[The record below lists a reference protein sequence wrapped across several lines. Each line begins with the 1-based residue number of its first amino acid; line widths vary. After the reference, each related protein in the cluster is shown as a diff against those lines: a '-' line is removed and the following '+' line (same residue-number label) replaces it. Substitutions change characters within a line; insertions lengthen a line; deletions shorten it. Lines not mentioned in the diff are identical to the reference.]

1 MASDGRIV
9 CPDCGHVR
17 ESPFGVG
24 DFVNLDGEALACAEE
39 ASITQS
45 GNERGSDGSDEG
57 SSDLLILWRS
67 LRMKSERARS
77 VIAPADQVLR
87 KRFGEYCAEGSVSAQ
102 YISTLNGGVIFGVA
116 GLPFT
121 APVCAALLADETIC
135 GYISASAQKKESLL
149 LRKKN
154 GAFSVYKEKDGTI
167 TDISDSE
174 GKDLALAASPIV
186 DYACEWGGKLDQG
199 GELICD
205 LASPAPGPHYYTNL
219 LIGNRI
225 GFDHPLQSTPKSA
238 IDRMGGGC
246 FRSHADTQ
254 VLATRWDYLPEQ
266 NGFPAN
272 RQFYLVENGQVIFYS
287 GSAKQD
293 SVEKAVCRH
302 AQNRT
307 VIEYSLKNGLT
318 VRRTIFILP
327 QEEGLPVATEAQ
339 LIEIE
344 NKGESRDL
352 RIVYTGMFGT
362 QEVHAL
368 REDVIFSTVVAQSE
382 VFYGDNDEIRAISF
396 NPNPKWTKGN
406 IRFNTLM
413 VHEGDKVVF
422 PDQFCARYTD
432 FVGAGTL
439 EKPQFAS
446 VLSNAHSRKGP
457 GFFALSAPFTV
468 SSGAKVQ
475 IDNFTCLSSDCV
487 NPDYKEDITM
497 KEELSALVARF
508 MDAKA
513 LPESLA
519 KVISFTKKYASYMQI
534 KHADKDFEAYVNNNL
549 PFQVFY
555 QTFVSRSLDWTQKG
569 YREIG
574 FREIQDI
581 FASMYYF
588 AGMGEIEFVKKL
600 LREWISNIF
609 KDGYANHNFYWKGK
623 EPGFWSDDALWL
635 LQALDRF
642 ISLTGDYDFLK
653 EELPIAGEDG
663 EKRSILD
670 TIKAVFTYSAKISV
684 GKHGIPLI
692 DRADWNDCLRVDPD
706 CVGGAEK
713 IESYKEQLRSSGK
726 AYGEVPYESEYSESV
741 MNGCLLKVAVD
752 AAIGMFRNCGD
763 EAYAVSLEALSS
775 DLRSRI
781 NEYAWKGD
789 YFARVLFNRS
799 NKNVSYLGAQ
809 GDGLVVEDG
818 KDGTYFLNS
827 FSWAVLADCAS
838 EEQISIMLDSL
849 DKNLKTPFGFRLCT
863 GVDYTQIAPK
873 IDVALYYAGDRENG
887 GIFKHANMM
896 AAAAMFKA
904 AKTVSDKALAERL
917 SKTAFWIID
926 CILPYRTLTSPFT
939 VCGNPR
945 LCTQY
950 NNSDTGE
957 NIGPTLSGTSTW
969 LLLCLFTSFGVDFT
983 SDALIVEPILRAEDT
998 AEDLMVSSG
1007 KANYHITVKKP
1018 EGFVRTKEGVSI
1030 KVDGTPIDGVRVP
1043 IFTDGNTH
1051 EVEVTF

>member
-1 MASDGRIV
+1 M
-9 CPDCGHVR
+9 
-17 ESPFGVG
+17 
-24 DFVNLDGEALACAEE
+24 
-39 ASITQS
+39 
-45 GNERGSDGSDEG
+45 
-57 SSDLLILWRS
+57 S
-67 LRMKSERARS
+67 LRNERARG
-77 VIAPADQVLR
+77 VAAPASEVL
-87 KRFGEYCAEGSVSAQ
+87 KQRFKEAAASGEVAAQ
-102 YISTLNGGVIFGVA
+102 YVSMLNGGVVFGVA
-116 GLPFT
+116 GLPFP
-121 APVCAALLADETIC
+121 APVCAALLAEESIC
-135 GYISASAQKKESLL
+135 EYVSACAES
-149 LRKKN
+149 KY
-154 GAFSVYKEKDGTI
+154 SVLIAKKDGKYSLFVE
-167 TDISDSE
+167 DNGGVGDLSEEEE
-174 GKDLALAASPIV
+174 GKKMLSAAAPIIE
-186 DYACEWGGKLDQG
+186 YASEWGGKLDEG

-238 IDRMGGGC
+238 IDRLGGGC

-272 RQFYLVENGQVIFYS
+272 RQFYLVENGKVIFYS

-293 SVEKAVCRH
+293 SVEKAECRH

-307 VIEYSLKNGLT
+307 VIEYTLKDGLA
-318 VRRTIFILP
+318 VRRTIFIVP
-327 QEEGLPVATEAQ
+327 QEQGLPVATEAQ
-339 LIEIE
+339 LIEIT
-344 NKGESRDL
+344 NSGNRNRHL

-406 IRFNTLM
+406 IRYNTLM

-422 PDQFCARYTD
+422 PDQFCARYAD

-439 EKPQFAS
+439 EDPQFVS

-457 GFFALSAPFTV
+457 GFFAVSAPFSV
-468 SSGAKVQ
+468 ASGAKVQ

-497 KEELSALVARF
+497 KQELEALIERF
-508 MDAKA
+508 TDAAA
-513 LPESLA
+513 LPSCLD

-534 KHADKDFEAYVNNNL
+534 KHKDKNFEAYVNNNL

-588 AGMGEIEFVKKL
+588 AGMGEVEFVKKL
-600 LREWISNIF
+600 LREWISNIYEE
-609 KDGYANHNFYWKGK
+609 GYANHNFYWKGK
-623 EPGFWSDDALWL
+623 EPGWWSDDALWL

-653 EELPIAGEDG
+653 EELPIAGTEG
-663 EKRSILD
+663 QKRSVLE
-670 TIKAVFTYSAKISV
+670 TIKAVFTYSYKISV
-684 GKHGIPLI
+684 GGHGLPLI

-706 CVGGAEK
+706 CVNGPTK
-713 IESYKEQLRSSGK
+713 IENYKEQLASSGK
-726 AYGEVPYESEYSESV
+726 KYGEVPYESEYSESV
-741 MNGCLLKVAVD
+741 MNACLLKVAVD
-752 AAIGMFRNCGD
+752 AAIGMYRHFGD
-763 EAYAVSLEALSS
+763 EEYASYLEGASA
-775 DLRSRI
+775 DLKKRI
-781 NEYAWKGD
+781 NEYAWKED
-789 YFARVLFNRS
+789 YFARVLFNRKDKP
-799 NKNVSYLGAQ
+799 NLSYLGAK
-809 GDGLVVEDG
+809 GDGLVIEEG
-818 KDGTYFLNS
+818 KVGTYFLNS

-838 EEQISIMLDSL
+838 EEQISTMLDSL

-863 GVDYTQIAPK
+863 GVDYPQIAPK

-887 GIFKHANMM
+887 AVFKHANMM
-896 AAAAMFKA
+896 AAAAMLKA
-904 AKTVSDKALAERL
+904 SKAVNDKALAERL
-917 SKTAFWIID
+917 AKTAFWVID
-926 CILPYRTLTSPFT
+926 RILPYRTLTSPFT

-950 NNSDTGE
+950 NNSETGE

-983 SDALIVEPILRAEDT
+983 SDALIVEPILRPEDT
-998 AEDLMVSSG
+998 SEDIMVTSG
-1007 KANYHITVKKP
+1007 KAQYHITVAKP
-1018 EGFVRTKEGVSI
+1018 EGFARTKDGVTI
-1030 KVDGTPIDGVRVP
+1030 TVDGSPIEGAAVP
-1043 IFTDGNTH
+1043 IFTDGAVH
-1051 EVEVTF
+1051 EVKVQF

>member
-1 MASDGRIV
+1 M
-9 CPDCGHVR
+9 
-17 ESPFGVG
+17 
-24 DFVNLDGEALACAEE
+24 L
-39 ASITQS
+39 
-45 GNERGSDGSDEG
+45 
-57 SSDLLILWRS
+57 
-67 LRMKSERARS
+67 KSERARS
-77 VIAPADQVLR
+77 VIAPADKVLCE
-87 KRFGEYCAEGSVSAQ
+87 RFGGACGDAVSAQ
-102 YISTLNGGVIFGVA
+102 YISTLNGGVLFGVS
-116 GLPFT
+116 GLSFP
-121 APVCAALLADETIC
+121 APVCAALLSDEEVC
-135 GYISASAQKKESLL
+135 GVVSAFAKEERSLL
-149 LRKKN
+149 ISK
-154 GAFSVYKEKDGTI
+154 KDGNYSVLSEKAGSVEDI
-167 TDISDSE
+167 TNSE
-174 GKDLALAASPIV
+174 DGKKLLASSKSIIE
-186 DYACEWGGKLDQG
+186 YCSEWGGKLNEG

-205 LASPAPGPHYYTNL
+205 LSSPAPGPHYYTNL

-238 IDRMGGGC
+238 IDRIGGGC

-293 SVEKAVCRH
+293 SVEKALCRH
-302 AQNRT
+302 SQNRT
-307 VIEYSLKNGLT
+307 VIEYTLKDGLK

-327 QEEGLPVATEAQ
+327 QEDNLPVASEAQ

-344 NKGESRDL
+344 NSGTANRDL

-406 IRFNTLM
+406 IRYNTLM
-413 VHEGDKVVF
+413 VHDGDKVVF
-422 PDQFCARYTD
+422 PDQFCARYAD

-439 EKPQFAS
+439 EKPQFAAI
-446 VLSNAHSRKGP
+446 LSNSHSRKGP

-468 SSGAKVQ
+468 KAEGKIQ

-487 NPDYKEDITM
+487 NENYKEDITM
-497 KEELSALVARF
+497 QEELEALIARFTDASALPSCL
-508 MDAKA
+508 D
-513 LPESLA
+513 
-519 KVISFTKKYASYMQI
+519 KVISFAKNYSSYMQI

-588 AGMGEIEFVKKL
+588 AGMGEVEFIKKL
-600 LREWISNIF
+600 LREWISNIHE
-609 KDGYANHNFYWKGK
+609 DGFANHNFYWKGK
-623 EPGFWSDDALWL
+623 EPGWWSDDALWL

-653 EELPIAGEDG
+653 EELPVAGEEG
-663 EKRSILD
+663 KKRSILE
-670 TIKAVFTYSAKISV
+670 TIKAVFTYSYKISV
-684 GKHGIPLI
+684 GAHGIPLI

-706 CVGGAEK
+706 CIGGADK
-713 IESYKEQLRSSGK
+713 IEAYKAQLASSGK
-726 AYGEVPYESEYSESV
+726 KYGEVPYESEYSESV

-763 EAYAVSLEALSS
+763 EEYASFLEGASS
-775 DLRSRI
+775 DLKTRI

-789 YFARVLFNRS
+789 YFARVLFNRKDKP
-799 NKNVSYLGAQ
+799 NLKYLGAQ
-809 GDGLVVEDG
+809 GDGLVIEDG
-818 KDGTYFLNS
+818 KAGTYFLNS

-838 EEQISIMLDSL
+838 EEQISTMLDSL
-849 DKNLKTPFGFRLCT
+849 DKNLRTPFGFRLCT
-863 GVDYTQIAPK
+863 GVDYPQIAPK
-873 IDVALYYAGDRENG
+873 IDVALYYQGDRENG

-896 AAAAMFKA
+896 AAAAMLKA
-904 AKTVSDKALAERL
+904 SKSVNDQALAERL
-917 SKTAFWIID
+917 AKTAFWVID
-926 CILPYRTLTSPFT
+926 CILPYRTLKSPFT

-950 NNSDTGE
+950 NNSETGE

-983 SDALIVEPILRAEDT
+983 SDALIVEPILRPDDT
-998 AEDLMVSSG
+998 AEDILVSSG
-1007 KANYHITVKKP
+1007 KAKYHITVDKP
-1018 EGFVRTKEGVSI
+1018 QGFRRTKDGVSI
-1030 KVDGTPIDGVRVP
+1030 SVDGAPIEGVRVP
-1043 IFTDGNTH
+1043 IFTDGAVH
-1051 EVEVTF
+1051 EVQVKF

>member
-1 MASDGRIV
+1 
-9 CPDCGHVR
+9 
-17 ESPFGVG
+17 
-24 DFVNLDGEALACAEE
+24 
-39 ASITQS
+39 
-45 GNERGSDGSDEG
+45 
-57 SSDLLILWRS
+57 
-67 LRMKSERARS
+67 MKSERARS
-77 VIAPADQVLR
+77 VIAPADRVLCE
-87 KRFGEYCAEGSVSAQ
+87 RFGGACGDAVSAQ
-102 YISTLNGGVIFGVA
+102 YISTLNGGVLFGVS
-116 GLPFT
+116 GLSFP
-121 APVCAALLADETIC
+121 APVCAALLSDEDVC
-135 GYISASAQKKESLL
+135 GVVSAFAKEEKSVLISS
-149 LRKKN
+149 
-154 GAFSVYKEKDGTI
+154 KDGNYSVLTEKGGAVEDI
-167 TDISDSE
+167 TNSEE
-174 GKDLALAASPIV
+174 GKKLLASSKSIIE
-186 DYACEWGGKLDQG
+186 YCSEWGGKLDEG

-205 LASPAPGPHYYTNL
+205 LSSPAPGPHYYTNL

-238 IDRMGGGC
+238 IDRIGGGC

-293 SVEKAVCRH
+293 SVEKALCRH
-302 AQNRT
+302 SQNRT
-307 VIEYSLKNGLT
+307 VIEYTLKDGLK

-327 QEEGLPVATEAQ
+327 QEDKLPVASEAQ

-344 NKGESRDL
+344 NSGASERNL

-406 IRFNTLM
+406 IRYNTLM
-413 VHEGDKVVF
+413 VHDGDKVVF
-422 PDQFCARYTD
+422 PDQFCARYAD

-439 EKPQFAS
+439 EKPQFAA
-446 VLSNAHSRKGP
+446 VLSNSHSRKGP

-468 SSGAKVQ
+468 KAGDKVQ

-487 NPDYKEDITM
+487 NENYKEDITM
-497 KEELSALVARF
+497 QEELEALIARF
-508 MDAKA
+508 TDAKA
-513 LPESLA
+513 LPSCLD
-519 KVISFTKKYASYMQI
+519 KVISFTKKYSSYMQI

-588 AGMGEIEFVKKL
+588 AGMGEVEFIKKL
-600 LREWISNIF
+600 LREWISNIHE
-609 KDGYANHNFYWKGK
+609 DGFANHNFYWKGK
-623 EPGFWSDDALWL
+623 EPGWWSDDALWL

-653 EELPIAGEDG
+653 EELPIAGEEG
-663 EKRSILD
+663 KKRSILE
-670 TIKAVFTYSAKISV
+670 TIKAVFTYSYKISV
-684 GKHGIPLI
+684 GSHGIPLI

-706 CVGGAEK
+706 CIGGADK
-713 IESYKEQLRSSGK
+713 IEAYKAQIESSGK
-726 AYGEVPYESEYSESV
+726 KYGEVPFESEYSESV

-752 AAIGMFRNCGD
+752 SAIGMFRNCGD
-763 EAYAVSLEALSS
+763 EEYASFLEGASS
-775 DLRSRI
+775 DLKTRI

-789 YFARVLFNRS
+789 YFARVLFNRKDKP
-799 NKNVSYLGAQ
+799 NLKYLGAQ
-809 GDGLVVEDG
+809 GDGLVIEDG
-818 KDGTYFLNS
+818 KVGTYFLNS

-838 EEQISIMLDSL
+838 EEQISTMLDSL
-849 DKNLKTPFGFRLCT
+849 DKNLRTPFGFRLCT
-863 GVDYTQIAPK
+863 GVDYPQIAPK
-873 IDVALYYAGDRENG
+873 IDVALYYQGDRENG

-896 AAAAMFKA
+896 AAAAMLKA
-904 AKTVSDKALAERL
+904 SKSVSDKALAERL
-917 SKTAFWIID
+917 AKPAFWVID
-926 CILPYRTLTSPFT
+926 CILPYRTLKSPFT

-950 NNSDTGE
+950 NNSETGE

-983 SDALIVEPILRAEDT
+983 SDALIVEPILRPDDT
-998 AEDLMVSSG
+998 AEDILVSSG
-1007 KANYHITVKKP
+1007 KAKYHITVDKP
-1018 EGFVRTKEGVSI
+1018 QGFRRTKDGVSI
-1030 KVDGTPIDGVRVP
+1030 SVDGAPIEGVRVP
-1043 IFTDGNTH
+1043 IFSDGAVH
-1051 EVEVTF
+1051 EVKVTF

>member
-1 MASDGRIV
+1 M
-9 CPDCGHVR
+9 
-17 ESPFGVG
+17 
-24 DFVNLDGEALACAEE
+24 
-39 ASITQS
+39 
-45 GNERGSDGSDEG
+45 
-57 SSDLLILWRS
+57 
-67 LRMKSERARS
+67 MKSERART
-77 VIAPADQVLR
+77 VIKPAEVLL
-87 KRFGEYCAEGSVSAQ
+87 KEKFGEYVQDACVSAQ
-102 YISTLNGGVIFGVA
+102 YISTLNGGIVFGVA
-116 GLPFT
+116 GLPFA
-121 APVCAALLADETIC
+121 APVCASLLSDENIC
-135 GYISASAQKKESLL
+135 GYIHACAKYKMSVLIKKSSSGLQLFLEE
-149 LRKKN
+149 N
-154 GAFSVYKEKDGTI
+154 GGVTEITEEK
-167 TDISDSE
+167 E
-174 GKDLALAASPIV
+174 GKQVLSWAAPTV
-186 DYACEWGGKLDQG
+186 EFAGEWGGKLNEG
-199 GELICD
+199 GELVCD
-205 LASPAPGPHYYTNL
+205 LTSPAPGPHYYTNL

-287 GSAKQD
+287 GSANQE
-293 SVEKAVCRH
+293 SVEKAICKH
-302 AQNRT
+302 SQNRT
-307 VIEYSLKNGLT
+307 VIEYTLKNGLF

-327 QEEGLPVATEAQ
+327 QEDGLPVATEAQ

-344 NKGESRDL
+344 NNGSAGKDL

-382 VFYGDNDEIRAISF
+382 VFYGENDEIRAISF

-406 IRFNTLM
+406 IRYNTLI
-413 VHEGDKVVF
+413 VHDGDKTVF
-422 PDQFCARYTD
+422 PDQFCARYAD

-439 EKPQFAS
+439 EKPQFAAI
-446 VLSNAHSRKGP
+446 LSNAHSRKGP

-468 SSGAKVQ
+468 QAGAKVQ
-475 IDNFTCLSSDCV
+475 IDNLTCLTSDCV
-487 NPDYKEDITM
+487 NPDYQEDITM
-497 KEELSALVARF
+497 QKELDALIARF
-508 MDAKA
+508 SDASA
-513 LPESLA
+513 LPECLD
-519 KVISFTKKYASYMQI
+519 KVISFTKKYAAYMRI
-534 KHADKDFEAYVNNNL
+534 KHPDKDFEAYVNNNL

-600 LREWISNIF
+600 LREWISNIY

-623 EPGFWSDDALWL
+623 EPGWWSDDALWL

-642 ISLTGDYDFLK
+642 ISLTADYDFLK

-663 EKRSILD
+663 EKRTILE
-670 TIKAVFTYSAKISV
+670 TIKAVFTYSYKISV
-684 GKHGIPLI
+684 GAHGIPLI

-706 CVGGAEK
+706 CVNGPTK
-713 IESYKEQLRSSGK
+713 IENYKEQLQASGK

-752 AAIGMFRNCGD
+752 AAIGMFRCCGD
-763 EAYAVSLEALSS
+763 EEYASYLEGVSS
-775 DLRSRI
+775 DLKTRI

-789 YFARVLFNRS
+789 YFARVLFNR
-799 NKNVSYLGAQ
+799 KDKPQLSYLGAQ
-809 GDGLVVEDG
+809 GDGLVIEEG
-818 KDGTYFLNS
+818 KVGTYFLNS
-827 FSWAVLADCAS
+827 FSWAVLSDCAS
-838 EEQISIMLDSL
+838 EEQISTMLDSL
-849 DKNLKTPFGFRLCT
+849 DKNLRTPFGFRLCT
-863 GVDYTQIAPK
+863 GVDYPQIAPK
-873 IDVALYYAGDRENG
+873 IDVALYYQGDRENG

-896 AAAAMFKA
+896 AAAAMLKA
-904 AKTVSDKALAERL
+904 SKAVNDQALAERL
-917 SKTAFWIID
+917 AKTAFWVID

-950 NNSDTGE
+950 NNSETGE

-998 AEDLMVSSG
+998 SEDIMVSSG
-1007 KANYHITVKKP
+1007 KALYHITVDKP
-1018 EGFVRTKEGVSI
+1018 EGFRRTKDGVSI
-1030 KVDGTPIDGVRVP
+1030 TVDGSPIEGVRVP
-1043 IFTDGNTH
+1043 IFEDGAVH
-1051 EVEVTF
+1051 EVNVKF

>member
-1 MASDGRIV
+1 M
-9 CPDCGHVR
+9 
-17 ESPFGVG
+17 
-24 DFVNLDGEALACAEE
+24 
-39 ASITQS
+39 
-45 GNERGSDGSDEG
+45 
-57 SSDLLILWRS
+57 S
-67 LRMKSERARS
+67 LTNERARS
-77 VIAPADQVLR
+77 VIRPAADELI
-87 KRFGEYCAEGSVSAQ
+87 KRFGDKAKVGQVSAQ
-102 YISTLNGGVIFGVA
+102 YISTKDGGVIFGVA
-116 GLPFT
+116 GLPFS
-121 APVCAALLADETIC
+121 APVCATLLTDEVICDAVSAFAKKNTSILIAKIDGGLKLFSEEKGQVNDITDSDEGKKLLAD
-135 GYISASAQKKESLL
+135 ASSL
-149 LRKKN
+149 
-154 GAFSVYKEKDGTI
+154 I
-167 TDISDSE
+167 
-174 GKDLALAASPIV
+174 
-186 DYACEWGGKLDQG
+186 DYASEWGGKLDEG

-238 IDRMGGGC
+238 IDRIGGGC

-272 RQFYLVENGQVIFYS
+272 RQFYLVENGKVIFYS
-287 GSAKQD
+287 GSASQD
-293 SVEKAVCRH
+293 SVSKATCRH
-302 AQNRT
+302 SQNRT
-307 VIEYSLKNGLT
+307 VIEYELKDGLS

-327 QEEGLPVATEAQ
+327 QEAGLPVASEAQ

-344 NKGESRDL
+344 NKGAEGRDL

-406 IRFNTLM
+406 IRYNTLL
-413 VHEGDKVVF
+413 VHEGDKTIF
-422 PDQFCARYTD
+422 PDQFCARYAD

-439 EKPQFAS
+439 EKPQFAAI
-446 VLSNAHSRKGP
+446 LSNSHSRKGP

-468 SSGAKVQ
+468 AAGAKVQ
-475 IDNFTCLSSDCV
+475 VDNFTCLTSDCV
-487 NPDYKEDITM
+487 NKEYKEDITM
-497 KEELSALVARF
+497 KEELEALITRF
-508 MDAKA
+508 MDASA
-513 LPESLA
+513 LPACLE
-519 KVISFTKKYASYMQI
+519 KVVSFTKKYSSYMQI
-534 KHADKDFEAYVNNNL
+534 RHADKDFEAYVNNNL

-588 AGMGEIEFVKKL
+588 AGMGEVEFIKKL
-600 LREWISNIF
+600 LREWISNIY
-609 KDGYANHNFYWKGK
+609 KEGYANHNFYWKGK
-623 EPGFWSDDALWL
+623 EPGWWSDDALWL
-635 LQALDRF
+635 LQALDRY

-653 EELPIAGEDG
+653 EELPIAGSEG
-663 EKRSILD
+663 ETRSVLD
-670 TIKAVFTYSAKISV
+670 TIKAVFAYSYKISV
-684 GKHGIPLI
+684 GAHGLPLI

-706 CVGGAEK
+706 CVNGPTK
-713 IESYKEQLRSSGK
+713 IEQYNEQLAASGK
-726 AYGEVPYESEYSESV
+726 AFGEVPFQSEYSESV

-752 AAIGMFRNCGD
+752 AAIGMYRHFGD
-763 EAYAVSLEALSS
+763 EEYASFLEGASA
-775 DLRSRI
+775 DLKQRI
-781 NEYAWKGD
+781 NEYAWKKD
-789 YFARVLFNRS
+789 YFARVLFNRK
-799 NKNVSYLGAQ
+799 NKPNLFYLGAKD
-809 GDGLVVEDG
+809 DGLVVEEG
-818 KDGTYFLNS
+818 KEGTYFLNS

-838 EEQISIMLDSL
+838 EEQISTMLDSL
-849 DKNLKTPFGFRLCT
+849 DKNLRTPYGFRLCT
-863 GVDYTQIAPK
+863 GVDYPQIAPK

-896 AAAAMFKA
+896 AAAAMLKA
-904 AKTVSDKALAERL
+904 SKAVSDKALAERL
-917 SKTAFWIID
+917 AKTAFWVID
-926 CILPYRTLTSPFT
+926 CILPYRTLKSPFT

-983 SDALIVEPILRAEDT
+983 SDALIVEPILRPEDT
-998 AEDLMVSSG
+998 AEDIMVSSG
-1007 KANYHITVKKP
+1007 KAQYHITVSKP
-1018 EGFVRTKEGVSI
+1018 EGFARTKDGVSI
-1030 KVDGTPIDGVRVP
+1030 SVDGAPIEGVRVP
-1043 IFTDGNTH
+1043 IFDDGKVH
-1051 EVEVTF
+1051 EVEVKF

>member
-1 MASDGRIV
+1 M
-9 CPDCGHVR
+9 
-17 ESPFGVG
+17 
-24 DFVNLDGEALACAEE
+24 L
-39 ASITQS
+39 
-45 GNERGSDGSDEG
+45 
-57 SSDLLILWRS
+57 
-67 LRMKSERARS
+67 KSERARS
-77 VIAPADQVLR
+77 VIAPADKVLCE
-87 KRFGEYCAEGSVSAQ
+87 RFGGACGDAVSAQ
-102 YISTLNGGVIFGVA
+102 YISTLNGGVLFGVS
-116 GLPFT
+116 GLSFP
-121 APVCAALLADETIC
+121 APVCAALLSDEEVC
-135 GYISASAQKKESLL
+135 GVVSAFAKEERSLL
-149 LRKKN
+149 ISK
-154 GAFSVYKEKDGTI
+154 KDGNYSVLSEKAGSVEDI
-167 TDISDSE
+167 TNSEE
-174 GKDLALAASPIV
+174 GKKLLASSKSIIE
-186 DYACEWGGKLDQG
+186 YCSEWGGKLNEG

-205 LASPAPGPHYYTNL
+205 LSSPAPGPHYYTNL

-238 IDRMGGGC
+238 IDRIGGGC

-293 SVEKAVCRH
+293 SVEKALCRH
-302 AQNRT
+302 SQNRT
-307 VIEYSLKNGLT
+307 VIEYTLKDGLK

-327 QEEGLPVATEAQ
+327 QEDKLPVASEAQ

-344 NKGESRDL
+344 NSGTANRDL

-406 IRFNTLM
+406 IRYNTLM
-413 VHEGDKVVF
+413 VHDGDKVVF
-422 PDQFCARYTD
+422 PDQFCARYAD

-439 EKPQFAS
+439 EKPQFAAI
-446 VLSNAHSRKGP
+446 LSNSHSRKGP

-468 SSGAKVQ
+468 KAEGKIQ

-487 NPDYKEDITM
+487 NENYKEDITM
-497 KEELSALVARF
+497 QEELEALIARF
-508 MDAKA
+508 TDAKA
-513 LPESLA
+513 LPSCLD
-519 KVISFTKKYASYMQI
+519 KVISFAKNYSSYMQI

-588 AGMGEIEFVKKL
+588 AGMGEVEFIKKL
-600 LREWISNIF
+600 LREWISNIHE
-609 KDGYANHNFYWKGK
+609 DGFANHNFYWKGK
-623 EPGFWSDDALWL
+623 EPGWWSDDALWL

-653 EELPIAGEDG
+653 EKLPVAGEEG
-663 EKRSILD
+663 KKRSILE
-670 TIKAVFTYSAKISV
+670 TIKAVFTYSYKISV
-684 GKHGIPLI
+684 GAHGIPLI

-706 CVGGAEK
+706 CIGGADK
-713 IESYKEQLRSSGK
+713 IEAYKAQLASSGK
-726 AYGEVPYESEYSESV
+726 KYGEVPYESEYSESV

-763 EAYAVSLEALSS
+763 EEYASFLESASS
-775 DLRSRI
+775 DLKTRI
-781 NEYAWKGD
+781 NKYAWKGD
-789 YFARVLFNRS
+789 YFARVLFNRKDKP
-799 NKNVSYLGAQ
+799 NLKYLGAQ
-809 GDGLVVEDG
+809 GDGLVIEDG
-818 KDGTYFLNS
+818 KAGTYFLNS

-838 EEQISIMLDSL
+838 EEQISTMLDSL
-849 DKNLKTPFGFRLCT
+849 DKNLRTPFGFRLCT
-863 GVDYTQIAPK
+863 GVDYPQIAPK
-873 IDVALYYAGDRENG
+873 IDVALYYQGDRENG

-896 AAAAMFKA
+896 AAAAMLKA
-904 AKTVSDKALAERL
+904 SKSVNDQALAERL
-917 SKTAFWIID
+917 AKTAFWVID
-926 CILPYRTLTSPFT
+926 CILPYRTLKSPFT

-950 NNSDTGE
+950 NNSETGE

-983 SDALIVEPILRAEDT
+983 SDALIVEPILRPDDT
-998 AEDLMVSSG
+998 AEDILVSSG
-1007 KANYHITVKKP
+1007 KAKYHITVDKP
-1018 EGFVRTKEGVSI
+1018 QGFRRTKDGVSI
-1030 KVDGTPIDGVRVP
+1030 SVDGAPIEGVRVP
-1043 IFTDGNTH
+1043 IFTDGAVH
-1051 EVEVTF
+1051 EVKVTF

>member
-1 MASDGRIV
+1 
-9 CPDCGHVR
+9 
-17 ESPFGVG
+17 
-24 DFVNLDGEALACAEE
+24 
-39 ASITQS
+39 
-45 GNERGSDGSDEG
+45 
-57 SSDLLILWRS
+57 
-67 LRMKSERARS
+67 MKSERARS
-77 VIAPADQVLR
+77 VIAPADRVLCE
-87 KRFGEYCAEGSVSAQ
+87 RFGGACGDAVSAQ
-102 YISTLNGGVIFGVA
+102 YISTLNGGVLFGVS
-116 GLPFT
+116 GLSFP
-121 APVCAALLADETIC
+121 APVCAALLADEDVC
-135 GYISASAQKKESLL
+135 GVVSAFAKEEKSVLISS
-149 LRKKN
+149 
-154 GAFSVYKEKDGTI
+154 KDGNYSVLTEKGGAVEDI
-167 TDISDSE
+167 TNSEE
-174 GKDLALAASPIV
+174 GKKLLASSKSIIE
-186 DYACEWGGKLDQG
+186 YCSEWGGKLDEG

-205 LASPAPGPHYYTNL
+205 LSSPAPGPHYYTNL

-238 IDRMGGGC
+238 IDRIGGGC

-272 RQFYLVENGQVIFYS
+272 RPFYLVENGQVIFYS

-293 SVEKAVCRH
+293 SVEKALCRH
-302 AQNRT
+302 SQNRT
-307 VIEYSLKNGLT
+307 VIEYTLKDGLK

-327 QEEGLPVATEAQ
+327 QEDKLPVASEAQ

-344 NKGESRDL
+344 NSGASERNL

-406 IRFNTLM
+406 IRYNTLM
-413 VHEGDKVVF
+413 VHDGDKVVF
-422 PDQFCARYTD
+422 PDQFCARYAD

-439 EKPQFAS
+439 EKPQFAA
-446 VLSNAHSRKGP
+446 VLSNSHSRKGP

-468 SSGAKVQ
+468 KVGDKVQ

-487 NPDYKEDITM
+487 NENYKEDITM
-497 KEELSALVARF
+497 QEELEALIARFTDASALPSCL
-508 MDAKA
+508 D
-513 LPESLA
+513 
-519 KVISFTKKYASYMQI
+519 KVISFAKNYSSYMQI

-588 AGMGEIEFVKKL
+588 AGMGEVEFIKKL
-600 LREWISNIF
+600 LREWISNIHE
-609 KDGYANHNFYWKGK
+609 DGFANHNFYWKGK
-623 EPGFWSDDALWL
+623 EPGWWSDDALWL

-653 EELPIAGEDG
+653 EELPIAGEEG
-663 EKRSILD
+663 KKRSILE
-670 TIKAVFTYSAKISV
+670 TIKAVFTYSYKISV
-684 GKHGIPLI
+684 GSHGIPLI

-706 CVGGAEK
+706 CIGGADK
-713 IESYKEQLRSSGK
+713 IEAYKAQIESSGK
-726 AYGEVPYESEYSESV
+726 KYGEVPFESEYSESV

-763 EAYAVSLEALSS
+763 EEYASFLEGASS
-775 DLRSRI
+775 DLKTRI

-789 YFARVLFNRS
+789 YFARVLFNRKDKP
-799 NKNVSYLGAQ
+799 NLKYLGAQ
-809 GDGLVVEDG
+809 GDGLVIEDG
-818 KDGTYFLNS
+818 KVGTYFLNS

-838 EEQISIMLDSL
+838 EEQISTMLDSL
-849 DKNLKTPFGFRLCT
+849 DKNLRTPFGFRLCT
-863 GVDYTQIAPK
+863 GVDYPQIAPK
-873 IDVALYYAGDRENG
+873 IDVALYYQGDRENG

-896 AAAAMFKA
+896 AAAAMLKA
-904 AKTVSDKALAERL
+904 SKSVSDKALAERL
-917 SKTAFWIID
+917 AKTAFWVID
-926 CILPYRTLTSPFT
+926 CILPYRTLKSPFT

-950 NNSDTGE
+950 NNSETGE

-983 SDALIVEPILRAEDT
+983 SDALIVEPILRPDDT
-998 AEDLMVSSG
+998 AEDILVSSG
-1007 KANYHITVKKP
+1007 KAKYHITVDKP
-1018 EGFVRTKEGVSI
+1018 QGFRRTKDGVSI
-1030 KVDGTPIDGVRVP
+1030 SVDGAPIEGVRVP
-1043 IFTDGNTH
+1043 IFSDGAVH
-1051 EVEVTF
+1051 EVKVTF

>member
-1 MASDGRIV
+1 M
-9 CPDCGHVR
+9 
-17 ESPFGVG
+17 
-24 DFVNLDGEALACAEE
+24 L
-39 ASITQS
+39 
-45 GNERGSDGSDEG
+45 
-57 SSDLLILWRS
+57 
-67 LRMKSERARS
+67 KSERARS
-77 VIAPADQVLR
+77 VIAPADKVLCE
-87 KRFGEYCAEGSVSAQ
+87 RFGGACGDAVSAQ
-102 YISTLNGGVIFGVA
+102 YISTLNGGVLFGVS
-116 GLPFT
+116 GLSFP
-121 APVCAALLADETIC
+121 APVCAALLSDEEVC
-135 GYISASAQKKESLL
+135 GVVSAFAKEERSLL
-149 LRKKN
+149 ISK
-154 GAFSVYKEKDGTI
+154 KDGNYSVLSEKAGSVEDI
-167 TDISDSE
+167 TNSEDGKKLLDSSKSIIE
-174 GKDLALAASPIV
+174 YCS
-186 DYACEWGGKLDQG
+186 EWGGKLNEG

-205 LASPAPGPHYYTNL
+205 LSSPAPGPHYYTNL

-238 IDRMGGGC
+238 IDRIGGGC

-293 SVEKAVCRH
+293 SVEKALCRH
-302 AQNRT
+302 SQNRT
-307 VIEYSLKNGLT
+307 VIEYTLKDGLK

-327 QEEGLPVATEAQ
+327 QEDKLPVASEAQ

-344 NKGESRDL
+344 NSGTANRDL

-406 IRFNTLM
+406 IRYNTLM
-413 VHEGDKVVF
+413 VHDGDKVVF
-422 PDQFCARYTD
+422 PDQFCTRYAD

-439 EKPQFAS
+439 EKPQFAAI
-446 VLSNAHSRKGP
+446 LSNSHSRKGP

-468 SSGAKVQ
+468 KAEGKIQ

-487 NPDYKEDITM
+487 NENYKEDITM
-497 KEELSALVARF
+497 QEELEALIARF
-508 MDAKA
+508 TDAKA
-513 LPESLA
+513 LPSCLD
-519 KVISFTKKYASYMQI
+519 KVISFAKNYSSYMQI

-588 AGMGEIEFVKKL
+588 AGMGEVEFIKKL
-600 LREWISNIF
+600 LREWISNIHE
-609 KDGYANHNFYWKGK
+609 DGFANHNFYWKGK
-623 EPGFWSDDALWL
+623 EPGWWSDDALWL

-653 EELPIAGEDG
+653 EELPVAGEEG
-663 EKRSILD
+663 KKRSILE
-670 TIKAVFTYSAKISV
+670 TIKAVFTYSYKISV
-684 GKHGIPLI
+684 GAHGIPLI

-706 CVGGAEK
+706 CIGGADK
-713 IESYKEQLRSSGK
+713 IEAYKAQLASSGK
-726 AYGEVPYESEYSESV
+726 KYGEVPYESEYSESV

-763 EAYAVSLEALSS
+763 EEYASFLEGASS
-775 DLRSRI
+775 DLKTRI

-789 YFARVLFNRS
+789 YFARVLFNRKDKP
-799 NKNVSYLGAQ
+799 NLKYLGAQ
-809 GDGLVVEDG
+809 GDGLVIEDG
-818 KDGTYFLNS
+818 KAGTYFLNS

-838 EEQISIMLDSL
+838 EEQISTMLDSL
-849 DKNLKTPFGFRLCT
+849 DKNLRTPFGFRLCT
-863 GVDYTQIAPK
+863 GVDYPQIAPK
-873 IDVALYYAGDRENG
+873 IDVALYYQGDRENG

-896 AAAAMFKA
+896 AAAAMLKA
-904 AKTVSDKALAERL
+904 SKSVNDQALAERL
-917 SKTAFWIID
+917 AKTAFWVID
-926 CILPYRTLTSPFT
+926 CILPYRTLKSPFT

-950 NNSDTGE
+950 NNSETGE

-983 SDALIVEPILRAEDT
+983 SDALIVEPILRPDDT
-998 AEDLMVSSG
+998 AEDILVSSG
-1007 KANYHITVKKP
+1007 KAKYHITVDKP
-1018 EGFVRTKEGVSI
+1018 QGFRRTKDGVSI
-1030 KVDGTPIDGVRVP
+1030 SVDGAPIEGVRVP
-1043 IFTDGNTH
+1043 IFTDGAVH
-1051 EVEVTF
+1051 EVKVTF

>member
-1 MASDGRIV
+1 
-9 CPDCGHVR
+9 
-17 ESPFGVG
+17 
-24 DFVNLDGEALACAEE
+24 
-39 ASITQS
+39 
-45 GNERGSDGSDEG
+45 
-57 SSDLLILWRS
+57 
-67 LRMKSERARS
+67 MKSERARS
-77 VIAPADQVLR
+77 VIAPADKVLR
-87 KRFGEYCAEGSVSAQ
+87 ERFGEASGHGSVSAQ
-102 YISTLNGGVIFGVA
+102 YISTLNGGVLFGVA
-116 GLPFT
+116 GLPFA
-121 APVCAALLADETIC
+121 APVCAALLSDEDIC
-135 GYISASAQKKESLL
+135 GEVSKLAAEKKSVLISKKENSY
-149 LRKKN
+149 
-154 GAFSVYKEKDGTI
+154 SVLFEKDGSVEDI
-167 TDISDSE
+167 TNSE
-174 GKDLALAASPIV
+174 DGKKILSSAEPVIAYAA
-186 DYACEWGGKLDQG
+186 EWGGKLDEN

-205 LASPAPGPHYYTNL
+205 LDSPAPGPHYYTNL

-238 IDRMGGGC
+238 IDRIGGGC

-272 RQFYLVENGQVIFYS
+272 RQFYLVENGKVIFYS

-293 SVEKAVCRH
+293 SVAKAVCRH

-307 VIEYSLKNGLT
+307 VIEYELKDGLT

-327 QEEGLPVATEAQ
+327 QQDKLPVAVEAQ
-339 LIEIE
+339 LIEIG
-344 NKGESRDL
+344 NKGGSDRDL

-382 VFYGDNDEIRAISF
+382 VFYGDNDEIKAISF

-422 PDQFCARYTD
+422 PDQFCARYAD

-439 EKPQFAS
+439 EKPQFAA

-457 GFFALSAPFTV
+457 GFFAVSAPFTAKAG
-468 SSGAKVQ
+468 SKVQ
-475 IDNFTCLSSDCV
+475 VDNFTCLSSDCV
-487 NPDYKEDITM
+487 NENYKEDITM
-497 KEELSALVARF
+497 QEELEALIARFTDASALPACL
-508 MDAKA
+508 DQ
-513 LPESLA
+513 
-519 KVISFTKKYASYMQI
+519 VISFTKKYASYMKI
-534 KHADKDFEAYVNNNL
+534 NHADKNFEAYVNNNL

-600 LREWISNIF
+600 LREWISNIYE
-609 KDGYANHNFYWKGK
+609 DGYANHNFYWQGK
-623 EPGFWSDDALWL
+623 EPGWWSDDALWL

-653 EELPIAGEDG
+653 EELPVAGEEG
-663 EKRSILD
+663 KKRTILE
-670 TIKAVFTYSAKISV
+670 TIKAVFTYSYKISV
-684 GKHGIPLI
+684 GAHGMPLI

-706 CVGGAEK
+706 CVNGPTK
-713 IESYKEQLRSSGK
+713 IEMYKEQLAKAGK
-726 AYGEVPYESEYSESV
+726 NYGEVPLESEYSESV
-741 MNGCLLKVAVD
+741 MNACLLKVAVD
-752 AAIGMFRNCGD
+752 AAIGMFRHCGD
-763 EAYAVSLEALSS
+763 EAYASYLEGASA
-775 DLRSRI
+775 DLKTRI
-781 NEYAWKGD
+781 NNDAWKGD
-789 YFARVLFNRS
+789 YFARVLFNR
-799 NKNVSYLGAQ
+799 KDKPEISYLGA
-809 GDGLVVEDG
+809 GNDGLVIEEG
-818 KDGTYFLNS
+818 KNGTYFLNS

-838 EEQISIMLDSL
+838 EEQISTMLDSL
-849 DKNLKTPFGFRLCT
+849 DKNLRTPFGFRLCT
-863 GVDYTQIAPK
+863 GVDYPKIAPK

-896 AAAAMFKA
+896 AAAAMLKA
-904 AKTVSDKALAERL
+904 SKAVNDQALAERL
-917 SKTAFWIID
+917 AKTAFWIID
-926 CILPYRTLTSPFT
+926 CILPYRTMTSPFT

-998 AEDLMVSSG
+998 AEDIMVSSG
-1007 KANYHITVKKP
+1007 KALYHITVDKP
-1018 EGFVRTKEGVSI
+1018 QGFKRTKDGVSI
-1030 KVDGTPIDGVRVP
+1030 TVDGAPIEGVRVP
-1043 IFTDGNTH
+1043 IFSDGAVH
-1051 EVEVTF
+1051 EVKVKF

>member
-1 MASDGRIV
+1 M
-9 CPDCGHVR
+9 
-17 ESPFGVG
+17 
-24 DFVNLDGEALACAEE
+24 L
-39 ASITQS
+39 
-45 GNERGSDGSDEG
+45 
-57 SSDLLILWRS
+57 
-67 LRMKSERARS
+67 KSERARS
-77 VIAPADQVLR
+77 VIAPADKVLCE
-87 KRFGEYCAEGSVSAQ
+87 RFGGACGDAVSAQ
-102 YISTLNGGVIFGVA
+102 YISTLNGGVLFGVS
-116 GLPFT
+116 GLSFP
-121 APVCAALLADETIC
+121 APVCAALLSDEEVC
-135 GYISASAQKKESLL
+135 GVVSAFAKEERSLL
-149 LRKKN
+149 ISK
-154 GAFSVYKEKDGTI
+154 KDGNYSVLSEKAGSVEDI
-167 TDISDSE
+167 TNSE
-174 GKDLALAASPIV
+174 DGKKLLASSKSIIE
-186 DYACEWGGKLDQG
+186 YCSEWGGKLNEG

-205 LASPAPGPHYYTNL
+205 LSSPAPGPHYYTNL

-238 IDRMGGGC
+238 IDRIGGGC

-293 SVEKAVCRH
+293 SVEKALCRH
-302 AQNRT
+302 SQNRT
-307 VIEYSLKNGLT
+307 VIEYTLKDGLK

-327 QEEGLPVATEAQ
+327 QEDKLPVASEAQ

-344 NKGESRDL
+344 NSGTANRDL

-406 IRFNTLM
+406 IRYNTLM
-413 VHEGDKVVF
+413 VHDGDKVVF
-422 PDQFCARYTD
+422 PDQFCARYAD

-439 EKPQFAS
+439 EKPQFAAI
-446 VLSNAHSRKGP
+446 LSNSHSRKGP

-468 SSGAKVQ
+468 KAEGKIQ

-487 NPDYKEDITM
+487 NENYKEDITM
-497 KEELSALVARF
+497 QEELEALIARF
-508 MDAKA
+508 TDAKA
-513 LPESLA
+513 LPSCLD
-519 KVISFTKKYASYMQI
+519 KVISFAKNYSSYMQI

-588 AGMGEIEFVKKL
+588 AGMGEVEFIKKL
-600 LREWISNIF
+600 LREWISNIHE
-609 KDGYANHNFYWKGK
+609 DGFANHNFYWKGK
-623 EPGFWSDDALWL
+623 EPGWWSDDALWL

-653 EELPIAGEDG
+653 EELPVAGEEG
-663 EKRSILD
+663 KKRSILE
-670 TIKAVFTYSAKISV
+670 TIKAVFTYSYKISV
-684 GKHGIPLI
+684 GAHGIPLI

-706 CVGGAEK
+706 CIGGADK
-713 IESYKEQLRSSGK
+713 IEAYKAQLASSGK
-726 AYGEVPYESEYSESV
+726 KYGEVPYESEYSESV

-763 EAYAVSLEALSS
+763 EEYASFLEGASS
-775 DLRSRI
+775 DLKTRI

-789 YFARVLFNRS
+789 YFARVLFNRKDKP
-799 NKNVSYLGAQ
+799 NLKYLGAQ
-809 GDGLVVEDG
+809 GDGLVIEDG
-818 KDGTYFLNS
+818 KAGTYFLNS

-838 EEQISIMLDSL
+838 EEQISTMLDSL
-849 DKNLKTPFGFRLCT
+849 DKNLRTPFGFRLCT
-863 GVDYTQIAPK
+863 GVDYPQIAPK
-873 IDVALYYAGDRENG
+873 IDVALYYQGDRENG

-896 AAAAMFKA
+896 AAAAMLKA
-904 AKTVSDKALAERL
+904 SKSVNDQALAERL
-917 SKTAFWIID
+917 AKTAFWVID
-926 CILPYRTLTSPFT
+926 CILPYRTLKSPFT

-950 NNSDTGE
+950 NNSETGE

-983 SDALIVEPILRAEDT
+983 SDALIVEPILRPDDT
-998 AEDLMVSSG
+998 AEDILVSSG
-1007 KANYHITVKKP
+1007 KAKYHITVDKP
-1018 EGFVRTKEGVSI
+1018 QGFRRTKDGVSI
-1030 KVDGTPIDGVRVP
+1030 SVDGAPIEGVRVP
-1043 IFTDGNTH
+1043 IFTDGAVH
-1051 EVEVTF
+1051 EVKVTF

>member
-1 MASDGRIV
+1 M
-9 CPDCGHVR
+9 
-17 ESPFGVG
+17 
-24 DFVNLDGEALACAEE
+24 L
-39 ASITQS
+39 
-45 GNERGSDGSDEG
+45 
-57 SSDLLILWRS
+57 
-67 LRMKSERARS
+67 KSERARS
-77 VIAPADQVLR
+77 VIAPADKVLCE
-87 KRFGEYCAEGSVSAQ
+87 RFGGACGDAVSAQ
-102 YISTLNGGVIFGVA
+102 YISTLNGGVLFGVS
-116 GLPFT
+116 GLSFP
-121 APVCAALLADETIC
+121 APVCAALLSDEEVC
-135 GYISASAQKKESLL
+135 GVVSAFAKEERSLL
-149 LRKKN
+149 ISK
-154 GAFSVYKEKDGTI
+154 KDGNYSVLSEKAGSVEDI
-167 TDISDSE
+167 TNSE
-174 GKDLALAASPIV
+174 DGKKLLASSKSIIE
-186 DYACEWGGKLDQG
+186 YCSEWGGKLNEG

-205 LASPAPGPHYYTNL
+205 LSSPAPGPHYYTNL

-238 IDRMGGGC
+238 IDRIGGGC

-293 SVEKAVCRH
+293 SVEKALCRH
-302 AQNRT
+302 SQNRT
-307 VIEYSLKNGLT
+307 VIEYTLKDGLK

-327 QEEGLPVATEAQ
+327 QEDKLPVASEAQ

-344 NKGESRDL
+344 NSGTANRDL

-406 IRFNTLM
+406 IRYNTLM
-413 VHEGDKVVF
+413 VHDGDKVVF
-422 PDQFCARYTD
+422 PDQFCARYAD

-439 EKPQFAS
+439 EKPQFAAI
-446 VLSNAHSRKGP
+446 LSNSHSRKGP

-468 SSGAKVQ
+468 KAEGKIQ

-487 NPDYKEDITM
+487 NENYKEDITM
-497 KEELSALVARF
+497 QEELEALIARF
-508 MDAKA
+508 TDAKA
-513 LPESLA
+513 LPSCLD
-519 KVISFTKKYASYMQI
+519 KVISFAKKYSSYMQI

-588 AGMGEIEFVKKL
+588 AGMGEVEFIKKL
-600 LREWISNIF
+600 LREWISNIHE
-609 KDGYANHNFYWKGK
+609 DGFANHNFYWKGK
-623 EPGFWSDDALWL
+623 EPGWWSDDALWL

-653 EELPIAGEDG
+653 EELPVAGEEG
-663 EKRSILD
+663 KKRSILE
-670 TIKAVFTYSAKISV
+670 TIKAVFTYSYKISV
-684 GKHGIPLI
+684 GAHGIPLI

-706 CVGGAEK
+706 CIGGADK
-713 IESYKEQLRSSGK
+713 IEAYKEQLASSGK
-726 AYGEVPYESEYSESV
+726 KYGEVPYESEYSESV

-763 EAYAVSLEALSS
+763 EEYASFLEGASS
-775 DLRSRI
+775 DLKTRI

-789 YFARVLFNRS
+789 YFARVLFNRKDKP
-799 NKNVSYLGAQ
+799 NLKYLGAQ
-809 GDGLVVEDG
+809 GDGLVIEDG
-818 KDGTYFLNS
+818 KAGTYFLNS

-838 EEQISIMLDSL
+838 EEQISTMLDSL
-849 DKNLKTPFGFRLCT
+849 DKNLRTPFGFRLCT
-863 GVDYTQIAPK
+863 GVDYPQIAPK
-873 IDVALYYAGDRENG
+873 IDVALYYQGDRENG

-896 AAAAMFKA
+896 AAAAMLKA
-904 AKTVSDKALAERL
+904 SKSVNDQALAERL
-917 SKTAFWIID
+917 AKTAFWVID
-926 CILPYRTLTSPFT
+926 CILPYRTLKSPFT

-950 NNSDTGE
+950 NNSETGE

-983 SDALIVEPILRAEDT
+983 SDALIVEPILRPDDT
-998 AEDLMVSSG
+998 AEDILVSSG
-1007 KANYHITVKKP
+1007 KAKYHITVDKP
-1018 EGFVRTKEGVSI
+1018 QGFRRTKDGVSI
-1030 KVDGTPIDGVRVP
+1030 SVDGAPIEGVRVP
-1043 IFTDGNTH
+1043 IFSDGAVH
-1051 EVEVTF
+1051 EVKVTF

>member
-1 MASDGRIV
+1 M
-9 CPDCGHVR
+9 
-17 ESPFGVG
+17 
-24 DFVNLDGEALACAEE
+24 
-39 ASITQS
+39 
-45 GNERGSDGSDEG
+45 
-57 SSDLLILWRS
+57 
-67 LRMKSERARS
+67 MKSERARS
-77 VIAPADQVLR
+77 VIAPADRVLCE
-87 KRFGEYCAEGSVSAQ
+87 RFGGACGDAVSAQ
-102 YISTLNGGVIFGVA
+102 YISTLNGGVLFGVS
-116 GLPFT
+116 GLSFP
-121 APVCAALLADETIC
+121 APVCAALLADEDVC
-135 GYISASAQKKESLL
+135 GVVSAFANEQKSVLISK
-149 LRKKN
+149 
-154 GAFSVYKEKDGTI
+154 KDGNYSVLTEKGGAVEDI
-167 TDISDSE
+167 TNNE
-174 GKDLALAASPIV
+174 GGKKLLASSRSIIE
-186 DYACEWGGKLDQG
+186 YCSEWGGKLDEG

-205 LASPAPGPHYYTNL
+205 LSSPAPGPHYYTNL

-238 IDRMGGGC
+238 IDRIGGGC

-293 SVEKAVCRH
+293 SVEKALCRH
-302 AQNRT
+302 SQNRT
-307 VIEYSLKNGLT
+307 VIEYTLKDGLK

-327 QEEGLPVATEAQ
+327 QEDKLPVASEAQ

-344 NKGESRDL
+344 NSGASERNL

-406 IRFNTLM
+406 IRYNTLM
-413 VHEGDKVVF
+413 VHQDGKVVF
-422 PDQFCARYTD
+422 PDQFCARYAD

-439 EKPQFAS
+439 EKPQFAA
-446 VLSNAHSRKGP
+446 VLSNSHSRKGP

-468 SSGAKVQ
+468 KAGDKVQ

-487 NPDYKEDITM
+487 NENYKEDITM
-497 KEELSALVARF
+497 QEELEALIARF
-508 MDAKA
+508 TDAKA
-513 LPESLA
+513 LPSCLD
-519 KVISFTKKYASYMQI
+519 KVISFTKKYSSYMQI

-588 AGMGEIEFVKKL
+588 AGMGEVEFIKKL
-600 LREWISNIF
+600 LREWISNIHE
-609 KDGYANHNFYWKGK
+609 DGFANHNFYWKGK
-623 EPGFWSDDALWL
+623 EPGWWSDDALWL

-653 EELPIAGEDG
+653 EELPIAGEEG
-663 EKRSILD
+663 KKRSILE
-670 TIKAVFTYSAKISV
+670 TIKAVFTYSYKISV
-684 GKHGIPLI
+684 GSHGIPLI

-706 CVGGAEK
+706 CIGGADK
-713 IESYKEQLRSSGK
+713 IEAYKAQIESSGK
-726 AYGEVPYESEYSESV
+726 KYGEVPFESEYSESV

-763 EAYAVSLEALSS
+763 EEYASFLEGASS
-775 DLRSRI
+775 DLKTRI

-789 YFARVLFNRS
+789 YFARVLFNR
-799 NKNVSYLGAQ
+799 KDKPQLKYLGAQ
-809 GDGLVVEDG
+809 GDGLVIEDG
-818 KDGTYFLNS
+818 KVGTYFLNS

-838 EEQISIMLDSL
+838 EEQISTMLDSI
-849 DKNLKTPFGFRLCT
+849 DAYLKSPYGYRLCST
-863 GVDYTQIAPK
+863 VDYPQIAPK
-873 IDVALYYAGDRENG
+873 IDVALYYPGDRENG
-887 GIFKHANMM
+887 GVFKHANMM
-896 AAAAMFKA
+896 AAAAMLKA
-904 AKTVSDKALAERL
+904 SKSVSDKALAERL
-917 SKTAFWIID
+917 AKTAFWVID
-926 CILPYRTLTSPFT
+926 CILPYRTLKSPFT

-950 NNSDTGE
+950 NNSETGE

-983 SDALIVEPILRAEDT
+983 SDALIVEPILRPDDT
-998 AEDLMVSSG
+998 AEDILVSSG
-1007 KANYHITVKKP
+1007 KAKYHITVDKP
-1018 EGFVRTKEGVSI
+1018 QGFRRTKDGVSI
-1030 KVDGTPIDGVRVP
+1030 SVDGAPIEGVRVP
-1043 IFTDGNTH
+1043 IFSDGAVH
-1051 EVEVTF
+1051 EVKVTF

>member
-1 MASDGRIV
+1 
-9 CPDCGHVR
+9 
-17 ESPFGVG
+17 
-24 DFVNLDGEALACAEE
+24 
-39 ASITQS
+39 
-45 GNERGSDGSDEG
+45 
-57 SSDLLILWRS
+57 
-67 LRMKSERARS
+67 MKSERARS
-77 VIAPADQVLR
+77 VIAPADRVLCE
-87 KRFGEYCAEGSVSAQ
+87 RFGGACGDAVSAQ
-102 YISTLNGGVIFGVA
+102 YISTLNGGVLFGVS
-116 GLPFT
+116 GLSFP
-121 APVCAALLADETIC
+121 APVCAALLADEDVC
-135 GYISASAQKKESLL
+135 GVVSAFAKEEKSVLISS
-149 LRKKN
+149 
-154 GAFSVYKEKDGTI
+154 KDGNYSVLSEKAGSVEDI
-167 TDISDSE
+167 TNSEE
-174 GKDLALAASPIV
+174 GKKLLASSKSIIE
-186 DYACEWGGKLDQG
+186 YCSEWGGKLDEG

-205 LASPAPGPHYYTNL
+205 LSSPAPGPHYYTNL

-238 IDRMGGGC
+238 IDRIGGGC

-293 SVEKAVCRH
+293 SVEKALCRH
-302 AQNRT
+302 SQNRT
-307 VIEYSLKNGLT
+307 VIEYTLKDGLK

-327 QEEGLPVATEAQ
+327 QEEKLPVASEAQ

-344 NKGESRDL
+344 NSGASERNL

-406 IRFNTLM
+406 IRYNTLM
-413 VHEGDKVVF
+413 VHQDGKVVF
-422 PDQFCARYTD
+422 PDQFCARYAD

-439 EKPQFAS
+439 EKPQFAA
-446 VLSNAHSRKGP
+446 VLSNSHSRKGP

-468 SSGAKVQ
+468 KAGDKVQ

-487 NPDYKEDITM
+487 NENYKEDITM
-497 KEELSALVARF
+497 QEELEALIARF
-508 MDAKA
+508 TDAKA
-513 LPESLA
+513 LPSCLD
-519 KVISFTKKYASYMQI
+519 KVISFTKKYSSYMQI

-588 AGMGEIEFVKKL
+588 AGMGEVEFIKKL
-600 LREWISNIF
+600 LREWISNIHE
-609 KDGYANHNFYWKGK
+609 DGFANHNFYWKGK
-623 EPGFWSDDALWL
+623 EPGWWSDDALWL

-653 EELPIAGEDG
+653 EELPIAGEEG
-663 EKRSILD
+663 KKRSILE
-670 TIKAVFTYSAKISV
+670 TIKAVFTYSYKISV
-684 GKHGIPLI
+684 GSHGIPLI

-706 CVGGAEK
+706 CIGGADK
-713 IESYKEQLRSSGK
+713 IEAYKAQIESSGK
-726 AYGEVPYESEYSESV
+726 KYGEVPFESEYSESV

-763 EAYAVSLEALSS
+763 EEYASFLEGASS
-775 DLRSRI
+775 DLKTRI

-789 YFARVLFNRS
+789 YFARVLFNR
-799 NKNVSYLGAQ
+799 KDKPQLKYLGAQ
-809 GDGLVVEDG
+809 GDGLVIEDG
-818 KDGTYFLNS
+818 KVGTYFLNS

-838 EEQISIMLDSL
+838 EEQISTMLDSL
-849 DKNLKTPFGFRLCT
+849 DKNLRTPFGFRLCT
-863 GVDYTQIAPK
+863 GVDYPQIAPK
-873 IDVALYYAGDRENG
+873 IDVALYYQGDRENG

-896 AAAAMFKA
+896 AAAAMLKA
-904 AKTVSDKALAERL
+904 SKSVSDKALAERL
-917 SKTAFWIID
+917 AKTAFWVID
-926 CILPYRTLTSPFT
+926 CILPYRTLKSPFT

-950 NNSDTGE
+950 NNSETGE

-983 SDALIVEPILRAEDT
+983 SDALIVEPILRPDDT
-998 AEDLMVSSG
+998 AEDILVSSG
-1007 KANYHITVKKP
+1007 KAKYHITVDKP
-1018 EGFVRTKEGVSI
+1018 QGFRRTKDGVSI
-1030 KVDGTPIDGVRVP
+1030 SVDGAPIEGVRVP
-1043 IFTDGNTH
+1043 IFSDGAVH
-1051 EVEVTF
+1051 EVKVTF

>member
-1 MASDGRIV
+1 M
-9 CPDCGHVR
+9 
-17 ESPFGVG
+17 
-24 DFVNLDGEALACAEE
+24 
-39 ASITQS
+39 
-45 GNERGSDGSDEG
+45 
-57 SSDLLILWRS
+57 
-67 LRMKSERARS
+67 MKSERARS
-77 VIAPADQVLR
+77 VIAPADRVLCE
-87 KRFGEYCAEGSVSAQ
+87 RFGGACGDAVSAQ
-102 YISTLNGGVIFGVA
+102 YISTLNGGVLFGVS
-116 GLPFT
+116 GLSFP
-121 APVCAALLADETIC
+121 APVCAALLADEDVC
-135 GYISASAQKKESLL
+135 GVVSAFAKEEKSVLISS
-149 LRKKN
+149 
-154 GAFSVYKEKDGTI
+154 KDGNYSVLTEKGGAVEDI
-167 TDISDSE
+167 TNNE
-174 GKDLALAASPIV
+174 GGKKLLASSRSIIE
-186 DYACEWGGKLDQG
+186 YCSEWGGKLDEG

-205 LASPAPGPHYYTNL
+205 LSSPAPGPHYYTNL

-238 IDRMGGGC
+238 IDRIGGGC

-272 RQFYLVENGQVIFYS
+272 RQFYLVENGQVFFYS

-293 SVEKAVCRH
+293 SVEKALCRH
-302 AQNRT
+302 SQNRT
-307 VIEYSLKNGLT
+307 VIEYTLKDGLK

-327 QEEGLPVATEAQ
+327 QEDKLPVASEAQ

-344 NKGESRDL
+344 NSGASERNL

-406 IRFNTLM
+406 IRYNTLM
-413 VHEGDKVVF
+413 VHDGDKVVF
-422 PDQFCARYTD
+422 PDQFCARYAD

-439 EKPQFAS
+439 EKPQFAA
-446 VLSNAHSRKGP
+446 VLSNSHSRKGP

-468 SSGAKVQ
+468 KAGDKVQ

-487 NPDYKEDITM
+487 NENYKEDITM
-497 KEELSALVARF
+497 QEELEALIARF
-508 MDAKA
+508 TDAKA
-513 LPESLA
+513 LPSCLD
-519 KVISFTKKYASYMQI
+519 KVISFTKKYSSYMQI

-588 AGMGEIEFVKKL
+588 AGMGEVEFIKKL
-600 LREWISNIF
+600 LREWISNIHE
-609 KDGYANHNFYWKGK
+609 DGFANHNFYWKGK
-623 EPGFWSDDALWL
+623 EPGWWSDDALWL

-653 EELPIAGEDG
+653 EELPIAGEEG
-663 EKRSILD
+663 KKRSILE
-670 TIKAVFTYSAKISV
+670 TIKAVFTYSYKISV
-684 GKHGIPLI
+684 GSHGIPLI

-706 CVGGAEK
+706 CIGGADK
-713 IESYKEQLRSSGK
+713 IEAYKAQIESSGK
-726 AYGEVPYESEYSESV
+726 KYGEVPFESEYSESV

-763 EAYAVSLEALSS
+763 EEYASFLEGASS
-775 DLRSRI
+775 DLKTRI

-789 YFARVLFNRS
+789 YFARVLFNRKDKP
-799 NKNVSYLGAQ
+799 NLKYLGAQ
-809 GDGLVVEDG
+809 GDGLVIEDG
-818 KDGTYFLNS
+818 KVGTYFLNS

-838 EEQISIMLDSL
+838 EEQISTMLDSL
-849 DKNLKTPFGFRLCT
+849 DKNLRTPFGFRLCT
-863 GVDYTQIAPK
+863 GVDYPQIAPK
-873 IDVALYYAGDRENG
+873 IDVALYYQGDRENG

-896 AAAAMFKA
+896 AAAAMLKA
-904 AKTVSDKALAERL
+904 SKSVSDKALAERL
-917 SKTAFWIID
+917 AKTAFWVID
-926 CILPYRTLTSPFT
+926 CILPYRTLKSPFT

-950 NNSDTGE
+950 NNSETGE

-983 SDALIVEPILRAEDT
+983 SDALIVEPILRPDDT
-998 AEDLMVSSG
+998 AEDILVSSG
-1007 KANYHITVKKP
+1007 KAKYHITVDKP
-1018 EGFVRTKEGVSI
+1018 QGFRRTKDGVSI
-1030 KVDGTPIDGVRVP
+1030 SVDGAPIEGVRVP
-1043 IFTDGNTH
+1043 IFSDGAVH
-1051 EVEVTF
+1051 EVKVTF

>member
-1 MASDGRIV
+1 MM
-9 CPDCGHVR
+9 
-17 ESPFGVG
+17 
-24 DFVNLDGEALACAEE
+24 
-39 ASITQS
+39 
-45 GNERGSDGSDEG
+45 
-57 SSDLLILWRS
+57 
-67 LRMKSERARS
+67 MKSERARS
-77 VIAPADQVLR
+77 VIAPADQVLQ
-87 KRFGEYCAEGSVSAQ
+87 KKFGETVGQEPVSAQ

-116 GLPFT
+116 GLPFP
-121 APVCAALLADETIC
+121 APVCAALLADDTVC
-135 GYISASAQKKESLL
+135 GSISAFAADKKSVLIKKAQGSYSAFAE
-149 LRKKN
+149 N
-154 GAFSVYKEKDGTI
+154 GGNVE
-167 TDISDSE
+167 DISGTEE
-174 GKDLALAASPIV
+174 GKKLLSEAAPVIE
-186 DYACEWGGKLDQG
+186 YATEWGGKLDEC

-238 IDRMGGGC
+238 IDRIGGGC

-272 RQFYLVENGQVIFYS
+272 RQFYLVENGNVIFYS

-293 SVEKAVCRH
+293 SVEKAICRH

-307 VIEYSLKNGLT
+307 VIEYTLKDGLK

-327 QEEGLPVATEAQ
+327 QENGLPVATEAQ

-344 NKGESRDL
+344 NSGASRDL

-406 IRFNTLM
+406 IRYNTLI
-413 VHEGDKVVF
+413 VHADGKTIF
-422 PDQFCARYTD
+422 PDQFCARYAD

-439 EKPQFAS
+439 EKPQFAAI
-446 VLSNAHSRKGP
+446 LSNAHSRKGP
-457 GFFALSAPFTV
+457 GFFAVSAPFTIA
-468 SSGAKVQ
+468 SGAKVQ
-475 IDNFTCLSSDCV
+475 VDNFTCLSSDCV

-497 KEELSALVARF
+497 KEELEALIARFTDASALPA
-508 MDAKA
+508 
-513 LPESLA
+513 SLD

-534 KHADKDFEAYVNNNL
+534 KHADKNFEAYVNNNL

-588 AGMGEIEFVKKL
+588 AGMGEVEFIKKL

-609 KDGYANHNFYWKGK
+609 RDGYANHNFYWKGK
-623 EPGFWSDDALWL
+623 EPGCWSDDALWL

-653 EELPIAGEDG
+653 EELPVAGEEG
-663 EKRSILD
+663 QKRTILE
-670 TIKAVFTYSAKISV
+670 TIKAVFTYSYKISV
-684 GKHGIPLI
+684 GKHGMPLI
-692 DRADWNDCLRVDPD
+692 DKADWNDCLRVDPD
-706 CVGGAEK
+706 FIDGPTK
-713 IESYKEQLRSSGK
+713 IEAYKAQLEASGK
-726 AYGEVPYESEYSESV
+726 AYGEVPYESEYAESV
-741 MNGCLLKVAVD
+741 MNACLLKVAVD

-763 EAYAVSLEALSS
+763 EEYASFLDAASA
-775 DLRSRI
+775 DLKTKI
-781 NEYAWKGD
+781 NEHAWKGD
-789 YFARVLFNRS
+789 YFARLLFNKS
-799 NKNVSYLGAQ
+799 DKPNLKYLGAMN
-809 GDGLVVEDG
+809 DGLVIEEG
-818 KDGTYFLNS
+818 KVGTYFLNS

-838 EEQISIMLDSL
+838 EEQISTMLDSL
-849 DKNLKTPFGFRLCT
+849 DKNLRTPFGFRLCT
-863 GVDYTQIAPK
+863 GVDYPQIAPK

-896 AAAAMFKA
+896 AAAAMLKA
-904 AKTVSDKALAERL
+904 SKSVNDQALAERL
-917 SKTAFWIID
+917 AKTAFWVID
-926 CILPYRTLTSPFT
+926 CILPYRTLKSPFT

-998 AEDLMVSSG
+998 FEDIMVSSG
-1007 KANYHITVKKP
+1007 KAQYHITVDKP
-1018 EGFVRTKEGVSI
+1018 EGFRRTKDGVSI
-1030 KVDGTPIDGVRVP
+1030 SVDGAPIEGSRVP
-1043 IFTDGNTH
+1043 IFSDGAVH
-1051 EVEVTF
+1051 EVKVKF

>member
-1 MASDGRIV
+1 
-9 CPDCGHVR
+9 
-17 ESPFGVG
+17 
-24 DFVNLDGEALACAEE
+24 
-39 ASITQS
+39 
-45 GNERGSDGSDEG
+45 
-57 SSDLLILWRS
+57 
-67 LRMKSERARS
+67 MKSERARS
-77 VIAPADQVLR
+77 VIAPADRVLCE
-87 KRFGEYCAEGSVSAQ
+87 RFGGACGDAVSAQ
-102 YISTLNGGVIFGVA
+102 YISTLNGGVLFGVS
-116 GLPFT
+116 GLSFP
-121 APVCAALLADETIC
+121 APVCAALLADEDVC
-135 GYISASAQKKESLL
+135 GVVSAFAKEEKSVLISS
-149 LRKKN
+149 
-154 GAFSVYKEKDGTI
+154 KDGNYSVLTEKGGAVEDI
-167 TDISDSE
+167 TNNE
-174 GKDLALAASPIV
+174 GGKKLLASSRSIIE
-186 DYACEWGGKLDQG
+186 YCSEWGGKLDEG

-205 LASPAPGPHYYTNL
+205 LSSPAPGPHYYTNL

-238 IDRMGGGC
+238 IDRIGGGC

-272 RQFYLVENGQVIFYS
+272 RQFYLVENGQVFFYS

-293 SVEKAVCRH
+293 SVEKALCRH
-302 AQNRT
+302 SQNRT
-307 VIEYSLKNGLT
+307 VIEYTLKDGLK

-327 QEEGLPVATEAQ
+327 QEDKLPVASEAQ

-344 NKGESRDL
+344 NSGASERNL

-406 IRFNTLM
+406 IRYNTLM
-413 VHEGDKVVF
+413 VHDGDKVVF
-422 PDQFCARYTD
+422 PDQFCARYAD

-439 EKPQFAS
+439 EKPQFAA
-446 VLSNAHSRKGP
+446 VLSNSHSRKGP

-468 SSGAKVQ
+468 KAGDKVQ

-487 NPDYKEDITM
+487 NENYKEDITM
-497 KEELSALVARF
+497 QEELEALIARF
-508 MDAKA
+508 TDAKA
-513 LPESLA
+513 LPSCLD
-519 KVISFTKKYASYMQI
+519 KVISFTKKYSSYMQI

-588 AGMGEIEFVKKL
+588 AGMGEVEFIKKL
-600 LREWISNIF
+600 LREWISNIHE
-609 KDGYANHNFYWKGK
+609 DGFANHNFYWKGK
-623 EPGFWSDDALWL
+623 EPGWWSDDALWL

-653 EELPIAGEDG
+653 EELPIAGEEG
-663 EKRSILD
+663 KKRSILE
-670 TIKAVFTYSAKISV
+670 TIKAVFTYSYKISV
-684 GKHGIPLI
+684 GSHGIPLI

-706 CVGGAEK
+706 CIGGADK
-713 IESYKEQLRSSGK
+713 IEAYKAQIESSGK
-726 AYGEVPYESEYSESV
+726 KYGEVPFESEYSESV

-763 EAYAVSLEALSS
+763 EEYASFLEGASS
-775 DLRSRI
+775 DLKTRI

-789 YFARVLFNRS
+789 YFARVLFNRKDKP
-799 NKNVSYLGAQ
+799 NLKYLGAQ
-809 GDGLVVEDG
+809 GDGLVIEDG
-818 KDGTYFLNS
+818 KVGTYFLNS

-838 EEQISIMLDSL
+838 EEQISTMLDSL
-849 DKNLKTPFGFRLCT
+849 DKNLRTPFGFRLCT
-863 GVDYTQIAPK
+863 GVDYPQIAPK
-873 IDVALYYAGDRENG
+873 IDVALYYQGDRENG

-896 AAAAMFKA
+896 AAAAMLKA
-904 AKTVSDKALAERL
+904 SKSVSDKALAERL
-917 SKTAFWIID
+917 AKTAFWVID
-926 CILPYRTLTSPFT
+926 CILPYRTLKSPFT

-950 NNSDTGE
+950 NNSETGE

-983 SDALIVEPILRAEDT
+983 SDALIVEPILRPDDT
-998 AEDLMVSSG
+998 AEDILVSSG
-1007 KANYHITVKKP
+1007 KAKYHITVDKP
-1018 EGFVRTKEGVSI
+1018 QGFRRTKDGVSI
-1030 KVDGTPIDGVRVP
+1030 SVDGAPIEGVRVP
-1043 IFTDGNTH
+1043 IFSDGAVH
-1051 EVEVTF
+1051 EVKVTF

>member
-1 MASDGRIV
+1 M
-9 CPDCGHVR
+9 
-17 ESPFGVG
+17 
-24 DFVNLDGEALACAEE
+24 
-39 ASITQS
+39 
-45 GNERGSDGSDEG
+45 
-57 SSDLLILWRS
+57 
-67 LRMKSERARS
+67 MKSERART
-77 VIAPADQVLR
+77 VIKPAEVLL
-87 KRFGEYCAEGSVSAQ
+87 KEKFGEYVQDACVSAQ
-102 YISTLNGGVIFGVA
+102 YISTLNGGIVFGVA
-116 GLPFT
+116 GLPFP
-121 APVCAALLADETIC
+121 APVCASLLSDENIC
-135 GYISASAQKKESLL
+135 GYIYACAKYKMSVLIKKSSSGLQLFLEE
-149 LRKKN
+149 N
-154 GAFSVYKEKDGTI
+154 GGVTEITEEK
-167 TDISDSE
+167 E
-174 GKDLALAASPIV
+174 GKQVLSWAAPTVEFAS
-186 DYACEWGGKLDQG
+186 EWGGKLNEG

-205 LASPAPGPHYYTNL
+205 LTSPAPGPHYYTNL

-287 GSAKQD
+287 GSANQG
-293 SVEKAVCRH
+293 SVEKAICKH
-302 AQNRT
+302 SQNRT
-307 VIEYSLKNGLT
+307 VIEYTLKNGLF

-344 NKGESRDL
+344 NNGSAGKDL

-382 VFYGDNDEIRAISF
+382 VFYGENDEIRAISF

-406 IRFNTLM
+406 IRYNTLI
-413 VHEGDKVVF
+413 VHDGDKTVF
-422 PDQFCARYTD
+422 PDQFCARYAD

-439 EKPQFAS
+439 EKPQFAAI
-446 VLSNAHSRKGP
+446 LSNAHSRKGP

-468 SSGAKVQ
+468 QAGAKVQ
-475 IDNFTCLSSDCV
+475 IDNLTCLTSDCV
-487 NPDYKEDITM
+487 NPDYQEDITM
-497 KEELSALVARF
+497 QKELDALIARF
-508 MDAKA
+508 SDASA
-513 LPESLA
+513 LPECLD
-519 KVISFTKKYASYMQI
+519 KVISFTKKYASYMRI
-534 KHADKDFEAYVNNNL
+534 KHPDKDFEAYVNNNL

-600 LREWISNIF
+600 LREWISNIY

-623 EPGFWSDDALWL
+623 EPGWWSDDALWL

-642 ISLTGDYDFLK
+642 ISLTADYDFLK

-663 EKRSILD
+663 EKRTILE
-670 TIKAVFTYSAKISV
+670 TIKAVFTYSYKISV
-684 GKHGIPLI
+684 GAHGIPLI

-706 CVGGAEK
+706 CVNGPTK
-713 IESYKEQLRSSGK
+713 IENYKEQLQASGK

-752 AAIGMFRNCGD
+752 AAIGMFRSCGD
-763 EAYAVSLEALSS
+763 EEYASYLEGVSS
-775 DLRSRI
+775 DLKTRI

-789 YFARVLFNRS
+789 YFARVLFNR
-799 NKNVSYLGAQ
+799 KDKPQLSYLGAQ
-809 GDGLVVEDG
+809 GDGLVIEEG
-818 KDGTYFLNS
+818 KVGTYFLNS
-827 FSWAVLADCAS
+827 FSWAVLSDCAS
-838 EEQISIMLDSL
+838 EEQISTMLDSL
-849 DKNLKTPFGFRLCT
+849 DKNLRTPFGFRLCT
-863 GVDYTQIAPK
+863 GVDYPQIAPK
-873 IDVALYYAGDRENG
+873 IDVALYYQGDRENG

-896 AAAAMFKA
+896 AAAAMLKA
-904 AKTVSDKALAERL
+904 SKAVNDQALAERL
-917 SKTAFWIID
+917 AKTAFWVID

-950 NNSDTGE
+950 NNSETGE

-998 AEDLMVSSG
+998 SEDIMVSSG
-1007 KANYHITVKKP
+1007 KALYHITVDKP
-1018 EGFVRTKEGVSI
+1018 EGFRRTKDGVSI
-1030 KVDGTPIDGVRVP
+1030 MVDGSPIEGVRVP
-1043 IFTDGNTH
+1043 IFEDGAVH
-1051 EVEVTF
+1051 EVQVRF